1 MELRTLRYLVAV
13 ADRLSFTAAA
23 RDLNVSQPAL
33 SQQIKQLEA
42 DLGMQLFARTPHRV
56 VVTQGGRLVVDH
68 ARRILDGAGR
78 LHEAV
83 AAFRGLERGRLRLA
97 VTQSF
102 NALHVTAVLSAFVR
116 QYPAIDVTVLEWAN
130 GAIIAGV
137 AEGALDLGVAFGPV
151 EASVAAQQL
160 YQDRLMLACSRAH
173 PFASRET
180 IPLGALAG
188 EALALLTADYGTRR
202 ALDRFFEMHAFTP
215 QRIIE
220 LDTFGSILKM
230 VETGLCVS
238 VMPASPREAG
248 AAPDG
253 VLFRPL
259 DPAPP
264 VRSIQLLQQPTAAR
278 SPAAMAFAALLQARF
293 GRALGD
299 GDAFAPELA
308 RPV

>member
-33 SQQIKQLEA
+33 SQQIRQLE
-42 DLGMQLFARTPHRV
+42 DSLGMQLCARTPHRV
-56 VVTQGGRLVVDH
+56 TVTQGGRLVVEH
-68 ARRILDGAGR
+68 ARRILDGTSR

-83 AAFRGLERGRLRLA
+83 AQFRGLERGKLRLA

-102 NALHVTAVLSAFVR
+102 NALHLTPVLSAFIR
-116 QYPAIDVTVLEWAN
+116 EHPAIDVTVLEWSN
-130 GAIIAGV
+130 SAIIAGV
-137 AEGALDLGVAFGPV
+137 ADGSLDLGVAFGPI
-151 EASVAAQQL
+151 EAPVAVQQL
-160 YQDRLMLACSRAH
+160 YQDRLMLACSREH
-173 PFASRET
+173 TFAVQSV
-180 IPLGALAG
+180 IPLDLLAG

-202 ALDRFFEMHAFTP
+202 ALDRFFEVHEVAP

-238 VMPASPREAG
+238 VMPGSPVDPDPASNA
-248 AAPDG
+248 
-253 VLFRPL
+253 VVFRLL

-264 VRSIQLLQQPTAAR
+264 LRSIQLLQQPTAAR
-278 SPAAMAFAALLQARF
+278 SPAAAAFAALMQGRF
-293 GRALGD
+293 R
-299 GDAFAPELA
+299 
-308 RPV
+308 

>member
-33 SQQIKQLEA
+33 SQQIRQLEE
-42 DLGMQLFARTPHRV
+42 GFGIQLLARTPHRV
-56 VVTQGGRLVVDH
+56 TVTQGGQLVVEH
-68 ARRILDGAGR
+68 ARRILEGTSR

-83 AAFRGLERGRLRLA
+83 AAFRGLQRGKLRLA

-102 NALHVTAVLSAFVR
+102 NALHLTPVLAAFIR
-116 QYPAIDVTVLEWAN
+116 QHPAIDITVLEWAN
-130 GAIIAGV
+130 SAIIAGV
-137 AEGALDLGVAFGPV
+137 TDGSLDLGVAFGPI
-151 EASVAAQQL
+151 EGSVSVHQL
-160 YQDRLMLACSRAH
+160 YEDRLMLACSREH
-173 PFASRET
+173 PFASEEI
-180 IPLGALAG
+180 IPLGTLAG

-202 ALDRFFEMHAFTP
+202 ALDRFFEVHEVAP

-238 VMPASPREAG
+238 VMPGSPRDTGHIPSA
-248 AAPDG
+248 
-253 VLFRPL
+253 VVFRTL

-264 VRSIQLLQQPTAAR
+264 IRSIQLLQQPTAAR
-278 SPAAMAFAALLQARF
+278 SPAAVALAEILQNRF
-293 GRALGD
+293 R
-299 GDAFAPELA
+299 
-308 RPV
+308 